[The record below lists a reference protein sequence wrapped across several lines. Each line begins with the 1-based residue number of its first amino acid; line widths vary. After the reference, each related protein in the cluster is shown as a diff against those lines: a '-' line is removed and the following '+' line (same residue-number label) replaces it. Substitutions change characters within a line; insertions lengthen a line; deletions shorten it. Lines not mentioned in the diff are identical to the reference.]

1 MVLMVKAE
9 RLQHVAEEESRFWL
23 GPDPCKWQ
31 EGIEHGWWDLPVL
44 CHLHPQVKGVAGD
57 GREVGQL
64 ELCHAESQKGLC
76 TRSKKPSSFSR
87 WSMFSLTP
95 CSI

>member
-23 GPDPCKWQ
+23 GPDPCKGQ

-44 CHLHPQVKGVAGD
+44 CHLGP
-57 GREVGQL
+57 
-64 ELCHAESQKGLC
+64 
-76 TRSKKPSSFSR
+76 
-87 WSMFSLTP
+87 
-95 CSI
+95 